1 MADLWQFRGDTAAN
15 WTSANPVL
23 AARELG
29 LETDTQKC
37 KIGDG
42 TTAWAS
48 LAYANFGAD
57 PVIVANPQ
65 TANYTAVAADAGK
78 EVQMNVAGTNTFTVD
93 ASLYTPGTYLFV
105 RQVGAGQTTVA
116 AASGTTLTKGG
127 ATLKTAQQ
135 GSLMYVRIQSSTAAY
150 VGGEVAAS

>member
-29 LETDTQKC
+29 LETDTLMC

-42 TTAWAS
+42 STAWTS
-48 LAYANFGAD
+48 LAYANFGAA
-57 PVIVANPQ
+57 PVVAANAQ
-65 TANYTAVAADAGK
+65 TANYTAVASDAGK
-78 EVQMNVAGTNTFTVD
+78 EIQMNVSSANTATIN

-105 RQVGAGQTTVA
+105 RQIGAGQTTVA

-127 ATLKTAQQ
+127 ATLKAAQQ
-135 GSLMYVRIQSSTAAY
+135 GSLMYVRIQSSTTAY